1 MRNTQRILLSSIY
14 TLLFS
19 ALIFVGM
26 SIFFSENSEE
36 DYIEITR
43 PDRVI
48 PLDMQEDE
56 FQSFSGVTQKE
67 VNTAIHELIYQE
79 FTQKY
84 EEDQRNK
91 ISINYVPYEFQ
102 EKIRYSYLP
111 LVESFLYQ
119 KNILSLIRKIEISL
133 QKESSDTRWRMKS
146 QIIYM
151 YGVLSMSDEEFL
163 SVLIH
168 EFAHYIDIYTF
179 PKSSFWD
186 ESQRFYDIS
195 WESPT
200 VMQVWLNP
208 KDFVSWYAMTNQ
220 YEDFAESYVYYVLH
234 NRDFLEKVW
243 QSDILAKKYDYFQRY
258 IFTKNLFYKE
268 DFSLE
273 DEVRPYYWDITKL
286 GVDVKKFLQYMQRDI

>member
-1 MRNTQRILLSSIY
+1 
-14 TLLFS
+14 
-19 ALIFVGM
+19 
-26 SIFFSENSEE
+26 
-36 DYIEITR
+36 
-43 PDRVI
+43 
-48 PLDMQEDE
+48 
-56 FQSFSGVTQKE
+56 
-67 VNTAIHELIYQE
+67 
-79 FTQKY
+79 
-84 EEDQRNK
+84 
-91 ISINYVPYEFQ
+91 
-102 EKIRYSYLP
+102 
-111 LVESFLYQ
+111 
-119 KNILSLIRKIEISL
+119 
-133 QKESSDTRWRMKS
+133 
-146 QIIYM
+146 
-151 YGVLSMSDEEFL
+151 MSDEEFL